1 MENTIESKIYEL
13 EIKIYF
19 DDRHLVQL
27 LGVVDEVLE
36 HEVEERAGEGGEVA
50 VGVQQVLVGPED
62 VLNLI
67 VGGFHHVEQWEF
79 LEPSKDAGKSVAI
92 AMGGDS

>member
-13 EIKIYF
+13 EIEIYF

-27 LGVVDEVLE
+27 LGVYDGVLE

-62 VLNLI
+62 VLTLI
-67 VGGFHHVEQWEF
+67 LGEFHHAEQWVF
-79 LEPSKDAGKSVAI
+79 LELSKDAGKKCCNCI
-92 AMGGDS
+92 E